1 MGWNRKKK
9 LKGGGKLDQ
18 GVDALQRWGEELEPT

>member
-1 MGWNRKKK
+1 MEQKKK